1 MTEDGE
7 LDPLIS
13 IYVEKDFASIVEEQQ
28 YLYKILCVD
37 FSQVLVNYS
46 NYLLSDMG
54 CIADEALSNQAEDA
68 DDIENLDEP
77 EEL

>member
-1 MTEDGE
+1 MTDDGE

-13 IYVEKDFASIVEEQQ
+13 IYIEEDFASIVEEQQ

-46 NYLLSDMG
+46 NYLLSDMSQ
-54 CIADEALSNQAEDA
+54 IADAALSEDSEA
-68 DDIENLDEP
+68 VDDLEDL